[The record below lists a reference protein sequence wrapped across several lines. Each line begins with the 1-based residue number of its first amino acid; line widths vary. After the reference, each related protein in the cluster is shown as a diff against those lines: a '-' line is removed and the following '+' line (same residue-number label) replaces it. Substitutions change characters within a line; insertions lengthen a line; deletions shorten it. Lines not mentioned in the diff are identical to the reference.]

1 MSVARSVFLD
11 RIKNLQLSFSNSSL
25 ADLPPS
31 TITIDHNNVAKILRN
46 GMAVIGFVTLEDFL
60 ISRTK
65 EALGEL
71 SSYGINFNDLPDEL
85 RYRTTVHA
93 LNAINR
99 LASFEDTK
107 EDKIQF
113 VQNSSLKV
121 ASTLNSSYSLIEIAF
136 GYHNSNL
143 NDKEIKEIL
152 KAFKMDDPWGHM
164 NNISSRIGL
173 TALPLDNSFKN
184 AAERRHRAAHTVNA
198 NTPITD
204 LTGFIKEALGI
215 AIAFDALTS
224 TALHLFK
231 THNSTF
237 IHGNK
242 KILASDVMLSH
253 VKLDSTKWKYKKER
267 HSRATK
273 SNIDRS
279 VVESFARNQASINF
293 ETLILYNTSNEIID
307 WTCNY

>member
-1 MSVARSVFLD
+1 MSLARTVFLD
-11 RIKNLQLSFSNSSL
+11 RIKNLQLSFSNPSL

-31 TITIDHNNVAKILRN
+31 STTIDHNNVAKILRN

-65 EALGEL
+65 EALAEL

-85 RYRTTVHA
+85 RFRTTVQA
-93 LNAINR
+93 LTAINR
-99 LASFEDTK
+99 LVNFEETK

-121 ASTLNSSYSLIEIAF
+121 SSTLNSSYSLIEIAF
-136 GYHNSNL
+136 GHHNSNL

-152 KAFKMDDPWGHM
+152 KSYKMDDPWGQM

-184 AAERRHRAAHTVNA
+184 AAERRHKAAHTLNA

-215 AIAFDALTS
+215 AIAFDSLTATS
-224 TALHLFK
+224 LHLFK
-231 THNSTF
+231 THNHDY

-242 KILASDVMLSH
+242 KIMASDVTLSQ
-253 VKLDSTKWKYKKER
+253 VKMDSSKWKYKKET
-267 HSRATK
+267 HLRATK
-273 SNIDRS
+273 SNIDRALI
-279 VVESFARNQASINF
+279 ESFARNQASINF
-293 ETLILYNTSNEIID
+293 ETLILYNSSNEIVD
-307 WTCNY
+307 WACNY